1 MLLTISLAVLTAA
14 APAVPTQIGRRS
26 TSRARE
32 RAEEVHLRTTD
43 KLDLEASYYAPKK
56 RKSRQP
62 AILMVHDAGRT
73 RNQVEGLAAYLQ
85 TKGFGVLTLDLR
97 GHGANVSEDLNW
109 SAVDDK
115 AHASMWVFSLR
126 DLEAGAEF
134 LRTRKEIHA
143 SNLSVIGVGA
153 GCSLAV
159 RHAVGDENTRAVVL
173 IAPIPKNPGFNLLR
187 DVQDLEGL
195 DTLVIVPKGQRDVA
209 VRLQSAGHQRTEGS
223 EYIDVV
229 VLKAEAS
236 KVMEDSRIRNEIS
249 RWLRSKVNPRK

>member
-14 APAVPTQIGRRS
+14 PALPTQIGRR
-26 TSRARE
+26 TASRARE
-32 RAEEVHLRTTD
+32 RMEEVHLRTID

-56 RKSRQP
+56 KKSRQP
-62 AILMVHDAGRT
+62 AILMVHDAGQDRE
-73 RNQVEGLAAYLQ
+73 QVEDLAVYLQ
-85 TKGFGVLTLDLR
+85 TRGYGVLTFDLR
-97 GHGANVSEDLNW
+97 GHGANVSKALDW
-109 SAVDDK
+109 DAVDEK
-115 AHASMWVFSLR
+115 AHASMWVFALR

-153 GCSLAV
+153 GCALAV
-159 RHAVGDENTRAVVL
+159 HHAVGDENTRAVVL
-173 IAPIPKNPGFNLLR
+173 IAPVPENPGFDLLR

-209 VRLQSAGHQRTEGS
+209 LRLQSAGHKRTDGA

-229 VLKAEAS
+229 VLKAEAAEI
-236 KVMEDSRIRNEIS
+236 MNDRRIRNEIS